1 MREIRTG
8 GAVAV
13 LSDSADAGVG
23 LSAQGKVK

>member
-1 MREIRTG
+1 MREIRIG

-13 LSDSADAGVG
+13 LSDSADACFG